1 MNIFEFDGEEFDK
14 KLDEIFSNTDKEMLK
29 KELIECGLEIMQLTY
44 NVKKKMG
51 KIEDSSYFVIESQ
64 QLELNEEPTTI
75 NLENNFM
82 SEEGEN
88 EEWMEELV
96 LAA

>member
-14 KLDEIFSNTDKEMLK
+14 KLDEIFSNMDKEKLK

-44 NVKKKMG
+44 NVKKKME
-51 KIEDSSYFVIESQ
+51 KIEDTSYCAIESQ
-64 QLELNEEPTTI
+64 QLELNEESTTI
-75 NLENNFM
+75 NLESNFM